1 MFRRRASEEPEA
13 PSAPPALDDRAR
25 LHAMFDAH
33 HQLVWR
39 TLRRYG
45 LDAESAA
52 DVVQQAYVVAVERV
66 ADIWPGSER
75 AFLIGTALR
84 LARAAGR
91 KASRL
96 SLDDK
101 LDEQQPQ
108 RTSQP
113 EAQAATLELLD
124 KVLGQL
130 EPSLIEVFVLFDVEG
145 FSAREV
151 AYVAKLV
158 EEHLRPVQL
167 AAAGEAPSRRAIY
180 RFYRALGDAVP
191 AVLFLALADAAASRF
206 RAGQVWAIHAPATQ
220 PDARLT
226 ILRVESWPKL
236 DTVVHIA
243 ISNVAYGNGQT
254 AIGHLPFAL
263 PAIERSVT
271 ALQCESGPIPDFA
284 EGYGQWREAFDRGQA
299 GVFTITVAEAIDL
312 ALGIVRDRT

>member
-1 MFRRRASEEPEA
+1 MFRRRAIDEPEVPPA
-13 PSAPPALDDRAR
+13 PSVPPALDERAR

-45 LDAESAA
+45 LDAEAAA

-101 LDEQQPQ
+101 LDEQPLQ
-108 RTSQP
+108 RASQP

-124 KVLGQL
+124 RVLSQL
-130 EPSLIEVFVLFDVEG
+130 EPGLIEVFVLFDVEG

-151 AYVAKLV
+151 AEALAIPEGTVASRV
-158 EEHLRPVQL
+158 
-167 AAAGEAPSRRAIY
+167 RRA
-180 RFYRALGDAVP
+180 RAE
-191 AVLFLALADAAASRF
+191 F
-206 RAGQVWAIHAPATQ
+206 RAVIKRLSHVR
-220 PDARLT
+220 AR
-226 ILRVESWPKL
+226 E
-236 DTVVHIA
+236 
-243 ISNVAYGNGQT
+243 
-254 AIGHLPFAL
+254 
-263 PAIERSVT
+263 
-271 ALQCESGPIPDFA
+271 
-284 EGYGQWREAFDRGQA
+284 EGGR
-299 GVFTITVAEAIDL
+299 
-312 ALGIVRDRT
+312 